1 MTLRNFFLI
10 VNQMPFNSVILI
22 ENTIFIE
29 HLLSAKCWVL
39 GNAPEN
45 RKPYL
50 IFGTQNR
57 S

>member
-10 VNQMPFNSVILI
+10 MNQMPFNSVILI

-29 HLLSAKCWVL
+29 HLLSSRRWVL
-39 GNAPEN
+39 GNAPVN

-50 IFGTQNR
+50 VFGTQNR